1 MEPDLAAEQ
10 TKRKKER
17 NIRGCFSLHLEIA
30 GEIRVRTDR
39 LCRDAHQGQASRD
52 SRRDGPGQAKVRSG
66 HNRTPRAR
74 SPSGPAY
81 VPFPHGCLLLLLLLA
96 HGATEDLASRRAS
109 KHL

>member
-17 NIRGCFSLHLEIA
+17 NIHGCFSLHLEIA

-66 HNRTPRAR
+66 QGITGHP
-74 SPSGPAY
+74 GPGPPAGLHMFHFHTDVSY
-81 VPFPHGCLLLLLLLA
+81 CYYY
-96 HGATEDLASRRAS
+96 
-109 KHL
+109 